1 MFSFLTKFAAVGR
14 LRELSADGRVTFT
27 YRDYAPGGGQERLQT
42 LDAVEFLRR
51 FLQHVLPRGFV
62 KVRHYGLL
70 ANGGRAAKLARC
82 RWLLALAG
90 IAAAVV
96 VAMAPA
102 ERNDCCPIC
111 GVGRLVRVAEIPR
124 PQRVPAG
131 DTS

>member
-1 MFSFLTKFAAVGR
+1 
-14 LRELSADGRVTFT
+14 VTFT
-27 YRDYAPGGGQERLQT
+27 YRDYARGGRERLQT

-90 IAAAVV
+90 VAAAVV
-96 VAMAPA
+96 AAAAAA
-102 ERNDCCPIC
+102 ERNDSCPIC